1 MNSDAKKIL
10 ARVADTIRVLSAEA
24 IEEAKSGH
32 PGLPLGCAE
41 LGAYLFSHV
50 LRHNPANPDWAGRD
64 RFILSA
70 GHGSMFLY
78 SLLHL
83 TGYEGVTAD
92 QLAHFRRLGSKTPG
106 HPELGETAGVEVT
119 TGPLGQG
126 VGMATGM
133 ALARKWLAARF
144 VPELLENKIFCL
156 ASDGD
161 LMEGI
166 SHESAAL
173 AGHLG
178 LHHLVILY
186 DSNDISLDGPTSEN
200 MSEDTAARFRAYGFD
215 VQEIDGHD
223 FDQLESA
230 LARARAEKERPSLVI
245 VRTLIGRGAPKKQ
258 GTSAVHGAALGAEEL
273 KGLKEGLGWPD
284 QKFYVPAEVTAFFD
298 SLKPAFAKYE
308 ADWNALFGQL
318 VAADPARRQ
327 MWDAFAGRQRPAD
340 FDDQIWNMPLEAGKA
355 TRVLSGKVLNKV
367 AELLPFFVS
376 GSADLAVSDNSAIKG
391 GGIVSRHDFSGRTFK
406 FGVREFMM
414 AAACNGMSAHGM
426 MLPLCAT
433 FFTFSDYMRN
443 AIRITAIMKQHVLY
457 QFTHDS
463 ILLGEDGPTHQPVEQ
478 LAGLRAMPGITVF
491 RPCDD
496 NEVKAAWIES
506 FKCEGPVAFI
516 LSRQGIAS
524 QGDLT
529 RAKAREGVARG
540 GYILYGEA
548 GDCDVIVCATGA
560 EVATAMGA
568 VKLLEAEGLKC
579 RVVSLPCWERFDAQ
593 SEDYRMGVLGGK
605 ARLRVSVEAASPLGW
620 HKYIGYDGLTIAMET
635 FGVSAPVKEVAD
647 YFGFTPEKVAAKIK
661 STLK

>member
-1 MNSDAKKIL
+1 MNTDDKKIL

-41 LGAYLFSHV
+41 LGACLFSRV
-50 LRHNPANPDWAGRD
+50 LRHNPANPLWPGRD

-83 TGYEGVTAD
+83 TGYEGVTID
-92 QLAHFRRLGSKTPG
+92 QLSKFRRLGSHTPG

-126 VGMATGM
+126 VGMAIGM
-133 ALARKWLAARF
+133 AIAQKWLAARF
-144 VPELLENKIFCL
+144 GDQLFDSKIFCL
-156 ASDGD
+156 AGDGD
-161 LMEGI
+161 MMEGI

-178 LHHLVILY
+178 LHHLVMLY
-186 DSNDISLDGPTSEN
+186 DSNRISLDGPTSEN
-200 MSEDTAARFRAYGFD
+200 MSEDTAARFRAYGFA

-230 LARARAEKERPSLVI
+230 LAAARAEKERPSLVI
-245 VRTLIGRGAPKKQ
+245 VHTMIGRGAPKKQ
-258 GTSAVHGAALGAEEL
+258 GTSEVHGAALGADEL
-273 KGLKEGLGWPD
+273 KGLKAGLGWPD
-284 QKFYVPAEVTAFFD
+284 EKFFVPAEVTQYFE

-308 ADWNALFGQL
+308 AEWNDLFNKTI
-318 VAADPARRQ
+318 AADPAKKQ
-327 MWDAFAGRQRPAD
+327 MWDTFANKTRPAD
-340 FDDQIWNMPLEAGKA
+340 FDEQIWNMPLDAGKA
-355 TRVLSGKVLNKV
+355 TRVTSGKVLNKV
-367 AELLPFFVS
+367 AELLAFFIS
-376 GSADLAVSDNSAIKG
+376 GSADLAVSDNSAIKNG
-391 GGIVSRHDFSGRTFK
+391 GVVSRDNFMGRTFK

-426 MLPLCAT
+426 IQPLCAT

-443 AIRITAIMKQHVLY
+443 AIRITSIMKQHVLY
-457 QFTHDS
+457 QFTHDT

-491 RPCDD
+491 RPCDE

-524 QGDLT
+524 QGELT
-529 RAKAREGVARG
+529 LSKAREGVARG
-540 GYILYGEA
+540 GYILHGEA
-548 GDCDVIVCATGA
+548 GDCDVIICAAGS
-560 EVATAMGA
+560 EVGTSMGA
-568 VKLLEAEGLKC
+568 AKLLEAEGLKV
-579 RVVSLPCWERFDAQ
+579 RVVSLPCWNRFDAQ
-593 SEDYRMGVLGGK
+593 PEAYRMSVLGGK
-605 ARLRVSVEAASPLGW
+605 AKVRVSVEAASPMGW

-635 FGVSAPVKEVAD
+635 FGVSAPLKEVAD

-661 STLK
+661 TRL